1 MGTHASC
8 RTKVLPK
15 KVRAQGGALRV
26 MGYLYLEAR
35 EAPQC
40 WRVEHL
46 RFLTPLLT
54 RGSPSKLPPLIT
66 PGRGRLLG
74 WFVKLLR
81 GSSVVPKFYKYSPPK
96 FYKYSPP
103 KFYTPKF
110 YFITGPK
117 FYNKTLVLCLDLV
130 GFCYAYAR
138 TIVLQKKLLA
148 GLTSLVGLIF
158 YSWVGNEP

>member
-46 RFLTPLLT
+46 RFPTPLLT
-54 RGSPSKLPPLIT
+54 PGSPSKLPPLIT
-66 PGRGRLLG
+66 PGRGKLLG
-74 WFVKLLR
+74 WFVKLLL
-81 GSSVVPKFYKYSPPK
+81 GSSVVPK

-110 YFITGPK
+110 YFTTGPK

-130 GFCYAYAR
+130 GFCCAYAR
-138 TIVLQKKLLA
+138 TIVLQKKVAGWLDFPGGSDILLM
-148 GLTSLVGLIF
+148 GR
-158 YSWVGNEP
+158 E